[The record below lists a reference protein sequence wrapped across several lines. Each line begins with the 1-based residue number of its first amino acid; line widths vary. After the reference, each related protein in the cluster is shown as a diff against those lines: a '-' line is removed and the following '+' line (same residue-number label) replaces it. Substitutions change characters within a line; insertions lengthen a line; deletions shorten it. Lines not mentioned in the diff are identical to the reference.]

1 MPIPQSGW
9 GLTPGTLEKNVTRSL
24 GGKYGA
30 IGKDPGTI
38 SDMLR
43 TKYASGLQA
52 KSVKEASDLAKNI
65 EANRKAESTRAFGLD
80 TEKFGFSKA
89 LEDTRKSESTRA
101 FGLETDKFGFTQS
114 EAEKKW
120 EDALRGYEQEERRM
134 TGGWSQQDLDRALR
148 EEQFGEQL
156 GAEQGW
162 RASEL
167 SQRAREAA
175 SLASS
180 RNATLAEQQAARK
193 AADDLRRYL
202 EGQSAERWSSELE
215 YGKTQDEES
224 QRRWE
229 GEQARQQASQDRTWD
244 QQQRA
249 AEEEQRRYRATQAQ
263 NRQGMQSPQTSGT
276 ASPAMVRKTS
286 PGGTVYYAPARTGTL
301 ASTGTGGGRE
311 DVGNLGYQRYQKV
324 TGMVDQLKAQL
335 AQMKQ
340 NSTSNPA
347 LRREL
352 ERRIRDGE
360 SEMTTLASQFSY

>member
-43 TKYASGLQA
+43 TKYSSGLQA

-89 LEDTRKSESTRA
+89 LEDTRKGEATRA
-101 FGLETDKFGFTQS
+101 FGLDTEKFGFTQTES
-114 EAEKKW
+114 EKKW
-120 EDALRGYEQEERRM
+120 ADALRGYELEERRM
-134 TGGWSQQDLDRALR
+134 TGGWSQQDRDRALK
-148 EEQFGEQL
+148 EEQFGEEL
-156 GAEQGW
+156 SAEKGW

-180 RNATLAEQQAARK
+180 RNASLAEQQAARK
-193 AADDLRRYL
+193 AADDLQRYL
-202 EGQSAERWSSELE
+202 ASERAGQWESESE
-215 YGKTQDEES
+215 YGKTQDEEA

-229 GEQARQQASQDRTWD
+229 SESEYGKTQDEEAQRRWEEQQAWEKRKYYDAQRRAPGYSSAGSAYRPPTTYDSGKGLAPGVSASSFDKMNQARSVLNQLESQM
-244 QQQRA
+244 
-249 AEEEQRRYRATQAQ
+249 AEWKSKPESIATNAPYRVALQKRIDAQ
-263 NRQGMQSPQTSGT
+263 NKKIQYLLESTWQG
-276 ASPAMVRKTS
+276 
-286 PGGTVYYAPARTGTL
+286 Y
-301 ASTGTGGGRE
+301 
-311 DVGNLGYQRYQKV
+311 
-324 TGMVDQLKAQL
+324 
-335 AQMKQ
+335 
-340 NSTSNPA
+340 
-347 LRREL
+347 
-352 ERRIRDGE
+352 
-360 SEMTTLASQFSY
+360 